1 MPEQRK
7 NNSKSRRA
15 PATPLPLYLID
26 ASVYVF
32 RAWFALPDS
41 FHTPDGRPV
50 NAVYGYTRFLLEFL
64 ARTRARQVVAAFDES
79 LTSSFRNRLY
89 PAYKA
94 NRESAPD
101 DLKEQF
107 RLCRRMTEVLGITA
121 LRSARYEADDLIGTL
136 ATRYSGRKIIVTR
149 DKDLAQLLGKRD
161 VWWDYAADLRFD
173 QTAVRERF
181 GVQPAQ
187 LADYLGLVGDAVDN
201 IPGVPGVGPKAA
213 VALLSRWPNLER
225 IYAALAQVPDL
236 PIRGAAALADKLAAY
251 RQQAFLSRTLAT
263 IKCDIA
269 FQKPPVLQRAPLQQT
284 RFTRLCNELGFGDN
298 LRRQAAQLDAS
309 R

>member
-1 MPEQRK
+1 MPGKAK
-7 NNSKSRRA
+7 NSSKSRRA
-15 PATPLPLYLID
+15 PVAPLYLID

-41 FHTPDGRPV
+41 FHAPDGRPV

-64 ARTRARQVVAAFDES
+64 TRTRARQVVAAFDES

-107 RLCRRMTEVLGITA
+107 RLCRRMTEALGITA

-136 ATRYSGRKIIVTR
+136 AACYPGRKIIVTR
-149 DKDLAQLLGKRD
+149 DKDLAQLLKKND
-161 VWWDYAADLRFD
+161 IWWDYAADLRYD
-173 QTAVRERF
+173 QAGVRERF
-181 GVQPAQ
+181 GVRPAQ
-187 LADYLGLVGDAVDN
+187 LADYLGLAGDAVDN

-213 VALLSRWPNLER
+213 VALLTRWSDLDA
-225 IYAALAQVPDL
+225 IYAALDQVPAL
-236 PIRGAAALADKLAAY
+236 PVRGAAALAAKLAAH

-269 FQKPPVLQRAPLQQT
+269 FQKPPVLQRAALQEK
-284 RFTRLCNELGFGDN
+284 RFNRLCNELGFGDN
-298 LRRQAAQLDAS
+298 LRRQAAQLDAGN
-309 R
+309 

>member
-1 MPEQRK
+1 MPGKTK

-15 PATPLPLYLID
+15 PAGPLYLLD

-64 ARTRARQVVAAFDES
+64 ARTRARQIVAAFDES
-79 LTSSFRNRLY
+79 LTGSFRNRLY

-107 RLCRRMTEVLGITA
+107 RLCRRMTEALGITA
-121 LRSARYEADDLIGTL
+121 LRSARYEADDLLGTL
-136 ATRYSGRKIIVTR
+136 AARYPGRKIIVTR
-149 DKDLAQLLGKRD
+149 DKDLAQLLKKND
-161 VWWDYAADLRFD
+161 LWWDYAADLRYD
-173 QTAVRERF
+173 SNGVRTRF
-181 GVQPAQ
+181 GVKPAQ
-187 LADYLGLVGDAVDN
+187 LADYLGLTGDAVDN
-201 IPGVPGVGPKAA
+201 IPGVPGIGPKTA
-213 VALLSRWPNLER
+213 VALLTRWPDLER
-225 IYAALAQVPDL
+225 IYAGLAQVASL
-236 PIRGAAALADKLAAY
+236 PVRGAAALADKLAAH

-263 IKCDIA
+263 IKCDIV
-269 FQKPPVLQRAPLQQT
+269 FQKTPVLQRAPLQQK
-284 RFTRLCNELGFGDN
+284 RFIRLCNELGFGDT
-298 LRRQAAQLDAS
+298 LRHQAARIDAGN
-309 R
+309 